1 MMTKRHVSTNSAK
14 ITATLL
20 ATAIALS
27 ACGSSPTSQSPNT
40 TSPPANAAAD
50 ASTPASS
57 ALPAVDPNYH
67 PVINPADF
75 TTKVTNRY
83 FPLTP
88 GTTLIFDGI
97 RDGKPMHTEM
107 VVTKETKKIMGV
119 DTLVIRDTVTSDGA
133 LVEKTTDWYA
143 QASNGDVWY
152 FGEATAEY
160 VNGQV
165 SNTKGSW
172 EGGVDGAQPG
182 IIMEASPKA
191 GDSYRQ
197 ESRPGIA
204 EDQATVL
211 RIDPSLTLKSGTYKD
226 VVVTEDVNPLE
237 PDKHDTKKYSP
248 GVGLVYTNRVRAGHS
263 EEAEF
268 VKATIA

>member
-1 MMTKRHVSTNSAK
+1 MNSTK

-20 ATAIALS
+20 ATAIALG
-27 ACGSSPTSQSPNT
+27 ACGSSPSAKTA
-40 TSPPANAAAD
+40 SPPATAAA
-50 ASTPASS
+50 SGSSPASS
-57 ALPAVDPNYH
+57 VLPAVDPNYH
-67 PVINPADF
+67 PVIKPADF
-75 TTKVTNRY
+75 TTKVTNQY

-88 GTTLIFDGI
+88 GTTMTFDGI

-143 QASNGDVWY
+143 QAANGDVWY

-182 IIMEASPKA
+182 IIMKDSPKA

-204 EDQATVL
+204 EDQATVVS
-211 RIDPSLTLKSGTYKD
+211 IDPSVTLKSGTFKD

-237 PDKHDTKKYSP
+237 PDRHDTKKYSP

-263 EEAEF
+263 EQAEF
-268 VKATIA
+268 VKATTT